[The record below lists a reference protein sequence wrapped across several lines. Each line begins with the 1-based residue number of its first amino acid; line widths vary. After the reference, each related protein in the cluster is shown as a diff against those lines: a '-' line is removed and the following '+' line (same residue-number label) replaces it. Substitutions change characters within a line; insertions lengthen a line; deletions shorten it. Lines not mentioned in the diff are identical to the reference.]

1 MARAALLVLAAGL
14 GSRYGGI
21 KQMDPVGSN
30 GEFVLDY
37 SIYDA
42 LRAGFDQLV
51 LVIRPELEEP
61 LREHFSALSRKVDV
75 RYVIQDMNDLP
86 AGFSCPPSRSKPWG
100 TGHAIRAARDVLK
113 VPFAAINADDFY
125 GAESYRVLADFLI
138 GSCNDRLYAMVG
150 FKLSNTLSENG
161 TVSRGVASVDK
172 EGYLESVV
180 ERSGVEPYKGAVRYK
195 EGDEY
200 VSLTGDEPVSL
211 NFWGFAPGIFDHL
224 EDQFQDFLKERIG
237 EPKAEFYIPSVVD
250 RLVHEGKCRVRV
262 LHSPEKWFGM
272 TYSQDRAQV
281 VERIRQLTEQG
292 VYPEKL
298 Y

>member
-1 MARAALLVLAAGL
+1 M
-14 GSRYGGI
+14 
-21 KQMDPVGSN
+21 
-30 GEFVLDY
+30 
-37 SIYDA
+37 
-42 LRAGFDQLV
+42 
-51 LVIRPELEEP
+51 
-61 LREHFSALSRKVDV
+61 
-75 RYVIQDMNDLP
+75 
-86 AGFSCPPSRSKPWG
+86 
-100 TGHAIRAARDVLK
+100 
-113 VPFAAINADDFY
+113 
-125 GAESYRVLADFLI
+125 
-138 GSCNDRLYAMVG
+138 
-150 FKLSNTLSENG
+150 
-161 TVSRGVASVDK
+161 
-172 EGYLESVV
+172 
-180 ERSGVEPYKGAVRYK
+180 RYK